1 MSIGIRTLAVAGLLV
16 SVALTGGRGQAGSSV
31 HGLSKGLADMGS
43 DPS

>member
-1 MSIGIRTLAVAGLLV
+1 MSIGIHTLVVAGLLV
-16 SVALTGGRGQAGSSV
+16 SVTLTRGSGQAGSSV